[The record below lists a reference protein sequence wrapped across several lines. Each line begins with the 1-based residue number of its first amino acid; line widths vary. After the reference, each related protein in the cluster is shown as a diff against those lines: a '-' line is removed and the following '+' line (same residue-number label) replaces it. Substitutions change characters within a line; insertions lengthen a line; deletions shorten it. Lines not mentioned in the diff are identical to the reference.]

1 MVASKPHRFLAL
13 SGPFSLVAATALT
26 GLMGGVARAQNSD
39 VAAAAPVLRAPATS
53 QANQGVV
60 HASAVSGVREAEY
73 ASLARDVETLDREFG
88 LVKRVVKLVTP
99 TVVHIESQPLARFKG
114 LMHVEEAGSGVIVQ
128 FGTKTYVLTNRHVI
142 RHSSPERI
150 EIHLADGRVFNP
162 TRIWSDSETDV
173 AVMSI
178 DAGVLAA
185 ARLGDSDA
193 LEIGDFVLAV
203 GSPFGLS
210 QSVTRGI
217 VSAKGRHNLDLGD
230 EDLKWQNFIQ
240 TDAAINPGNSGGPL
254 VNLRGEV
261 VGLNTAIASS
271 SGGNEGIGF
280 SIPINIVARIARAL
294 VEEAHVPRGF
304 LGVKLDINF
313 NQQRAQALG
322 LARLAGTRVS
332 RVEPQSP
339 AEKANLRVND
349 VILEFNGVRIEQD
362 THLISLVKLTEIG
375 RRVPMTVLRDGQLMR
390 MEVEIVD
397 ARGFGDSDP
406 QQQ

>member
-1 MVASKPHRFLAL
+1 MAAAGEGLAQVSDL
-13 SGPFSLVAATALT
+13 ATAVPARNNPNNVSQTSALT
-26 GLMGGVARAQNSD
+26 
-39 VAAAAPVLRAPATS
+39 
-53 QANQGVV
+53 
-60 HASAVSGVREAEY
+60 GVREAEY
-73 ASLARDVETLDREFG
+73 AALARDVQTLDREFG

-99 TVVHIESQPLARFKG
+99 TVVHIESRPEERFKG
-114 LMHVEEAGSGVIVQ
+114 LLHVEEAGSGVIVQ
-128 FGTKTYVLTNRHVI
+128 FGSDYYVLTNRHVI
-142 RHSSPERI
+142 RHSSEKKI

-173 AVMSI
+173 AAMSI
-178 DAGVLAA
+178 EARGLAA
-185 ARLGDSDA
+185 ARLGDSDS

-230 EDLKWQNFIQ
+230 DDLKWQNFIQ

-261 VGLNTAIASS
+261 VGLNTAIASA

-294 VEEAHVPRGF
+294 VDNHSVPRGR
-304 LGVKLDINF
+304 LGVRLDINF
-313 NQQRAQALG
+313 NQTRAEALG
-322 LARLAGTRVS
+322 LTRLVGTRIS
-332 RVEPQSP
+332 GIEPQSP

-362 THLISLVKLTEIG
+362 MHLISLVKLTEIG
-375 RRVPMTVLRDGQLMR
+375 RRVPITILRDGKLIR
-390 MEVEIVD
+390 AEVEIAD
-397 ARGFGDSDP
+397 AGGLAVAE
-406 QQQ
+406 QK